1 MQTYKMTL
9 FQLGQAYVKATSKE
23 EAVKITQTLNEDEI
37 RWLAEKRVCQENIWL
52 LLAEVGTV
60 NV

>member
-9 FQLGQAYVKATSKE
+9 FRLGQAYVKAASKE

-37 RWLAEKRVCQENIWL
+37 LWLAEKEGMPGKYLVT
-52 LLAEVGTV
+52 LAEVQ
-60 NV
+60 

>member
-9 FQLGQAYVKATSKE
+9 FRLGQAYVKATSKE

-37 RWLAEKRVCQENIWL
+37 RWLAEKEGMPGKYLITLV
-52 LLAEVGTV
+52 EVQ
-60 NV
+60 

>member
-9 FQLGQAYVKATSKE
+9 LQLGQAYVKATSKE

-37 RWLAEKRVCQENIWL
+37 RWLAEKEGMPGKYLVT
-52 LLAEVGTV
+52 LAEVQ
-60 NV
+60 